1 MKRLT
6 SVLFILLALVAS
18 ARQVSRQEAA
28 QIASQFLNCTQ
39 SSPKRLASVNGK
51 MDESAPQTYYV
62 FNAENNQGFVIVSGD
77 TRAKKILGY
86 SDSGSFDMSNLPPQL
101 SAMLDRL
108 AEQLQG
114 VSEDAVD
121 ASWNAPTTYSTEG
134 GVCLPTATWGQ
145 GYPYNM
151 YAPKVDGVKCPAG
164 CVATAMAIVM
174 KYNKWPETGRGK
186 HSWYS
191 NGTLMNF
198 DFDNATF
205 DYSLLPD
212 EYTEGNYTE
221 AQAAEVGKLMQAA
234 AASVNMTYAIDGSG
248 AKPCI
253 IGHYMHEYFRYSPKS
268 QYISARNF
276 TENEWISILENEIN
290 SNHPVIMSG
299 FSEEAGGHA
308 FVCDGYNAEHF
319 LHINWGW
326 DGASNGYFEPF
337 LLGGFNND
345 IGMNINLY
353 NDGNTKEYA
362 RCWNDYGYL
371 WVTAGTQVGINL
383 TVNDVQQNVPFSAVV
398 GHITFPNDFDGN
410 VCFALVDENENIVEV
425 YEGASLISEPNHDL
439 DHIGYTWVGHGAFK
453 ANNVVFATEIKPTM
467 RLQAV
472 AREKDGDWKLVLG
485 TIEAPSSTSVMGNTP
500 NISQIEWHIND
511 PYNLVNVEY
520 QNNNQEHV
528 LFGDNSPF
536 IAHTR
541 GGVSYALI
549 DGIFRT
555 NGSDFSTCGMNFV
568 TQKEKHVIDI
578 YANRYEDLIDKTVE
592 LTAPGTLALAI
603 DENERHLIH
612 RLKIIGPTNYE
623 DYRFIVSKLYSLQHL
638 DVSETTIAESEFNRE
653 NFFPERAGESYIE
666 EDVLIGGTVWG
677 LETIKLPACLKG
689 FEFRS
694 MPYRS
699 IEALE
704 ISAGVET
711 YEGLSLIGYAG
722 MKLEYLKVNNPVP
735 AEIPDKDWSINQ
747 RNDIVLMV
755 PRGSKAAYEASP
767 SWSGFKE
774 IRESD
779 TPIVNDFV
787 TVDNVRY
794 LILDDFAVASAT
806 HEDAFSIPESVE
818 YNGKQ
823 YPVTTHCIGLP
834 HGALHLNRSNIFE
847 IRHLFDHVF
856 TSSPRPNFTGEKC
869 NITWIPGAC
878 SEFYDSENTN
888 IQEMWKYAINRSQNA
903 VKVSPNPI
911 YILAD
916 AEIKIEKVTINGVEV
931 SRSEGDIYYYTDSE
945 AGLTVQVDFTT
956 PYGVKMTTI
965 YDAEF
970 NEAISDS
977 SVSDILTD
985 AMVLPDIYNL
995 QGILIKRNATIGD
1008 INSLAPGLYIIGG
1021 RKVFIGRK

>member
-1 MKRLT
+1 MKRLI
-6 SVLFILLALVAS
+6 SIMIVLLALVAN

-28 QIASQFLNCTQ
+28 QIASQFLNGTQ
-39 SSPKRLASVNGK
+39 SSPKHLASVNGK
-51 MDESAPQTYYV
+51 MDENAPQMYYV

-77 TRAKKILGY
+77 TRAKKILGF
-86 SDSGSFDMSNLPPQL
+86 SDSGSFDMTNLPPQL

-121 ASWNAPTTYSTEG
+121 ASWDAPTTYSTEG

-151 YAPKVDGVKCPAG
+151 YAPEVDGVKCPAG

-198 DFDNATF
+198 DFDNTSF
-205 DYSLLPD
+205 DYSLLLD
-212 EYTEGNYTE
+212 EYTEGNYSE

-234 AASVNMTYAIDGSG
+234 AASVNMTYTTDGSG
-248 AKPCI
+248 AQTCV
-253 IGHYMHEYFRYSPKS
+253 IGHYMHENFRYSPKS
-268 QYISARNF
+268 QYINAMNF
-276 TENEWISILENEIN
+276 TESEWISILQNEIN

-299 FSEEAGGHA
+299 FSEVAGGHA

-337 LLGGFNND
+337 LLGGFNYN

-371 WVTAGTQVGINL
+371 WAIAGTAVGVNL
-383 TVNDVQQNVPFSAVV
+383 TVADVQQNVPFSAIV
-398 GHITFPNDFDGN
+398 GNITFPNDFDGK

-425 YEGASLISEPNHDL
+425 YEGASLISEPNHDW

-453 ANNVVFATEIKPTM
+453 ANNVVFATEIQPTM

-485 TIEAPSSTSVMGNTP
+485 TIEAPSSTSVVDNTP
-500 NISQIEWHIND
+500 NISQIEWQIND

-528 LFGDNSPF
+528 LFGDVSPF
-536 IAHTR
+536 VAHTR

-555 NGSDFSTCGMNFV
+555 NGSDFSVCGMNFV
-568 TQKEKHVIDI
+568 TQKEKYVIEI
-578 YANRYEDLIDKTVE
+578 YANRYEDLIDKRVE

-603 DENERHLIH
+603 DESERHLIH

-623 DYRFIVSKLYSLQHL
+623 DYLFIVSKLYSLQHL
-638 DVSETTIAESEFNRE
+638 DVSETTIAESIFNRE
-653 NFFPERAGESYIE
+653 NYFPQGAGHPYIE
-666 EDVLIGGTVWG
+666 EDALIGGTVWG
-677 LETIKLPACLKG
+677 VETIKLPACLKG
-689 FEFRS
+689 FEYFS

-704 ISAGVET
+704 IPAGVVD
-711 YEGLSLIGYAG
+711 YEPVALSGYAG

-735 AEIPDKDWSINQ
+735 AVIPAENEAISW
-747 RNDIVLMV
+747 RNEMILMV

-823 YPVTTHCIGLP
+823 YPVTSHCMGFQN
-834 HGALHLNRSNIFE
+834 GALHLNRSDIFE
-847 IRHLFDHVF
+847 LKHYFQQIF
-856 TSSPRPNFTGEKC
+856 SSSLHPNFTGEKC
-869 NITWIPGAC
+869 YQTWIPGAC
-878 SEFYDSENTN
+878 SEFYDSAGTYIN
-888 IQEMWKYAINRSQNA
+888 EMWEYAINRSQNV
-903 VKVSPNPI
+903 VKVSPI
-911 YILAD
+911 YGSL
-916 AEIKIEKVTINGVEV
+916 KIDKVTINGEEV
-931 SRSEGDIYYYTDSE
+931 SRNEGDIYYYTDSE
-945 AGLTVQVDFTT
+945 AGLTVQVDFVT
-956 PYGVKMTTI
+956 PYGIKMTTL

-970 NEAISDS
+970 NEGISDS
-977 SVSDILTD
+977 SVSDILSD
-985 AMVLPDIYNL
+985 AETHTDIYNL
-995 QGILIKRNATIGD
+995 QGILIKRNATADD
-1008 INSLAPGLYIIGG
+1008 INSLHPGLYIIGG